1 VTVEIGAG
9 KVSIGDTGVGI
20 AAEKIEE
27 MFRPFVRGEGNRRG
41 GHGVGLTIVRR
52 LSDRFGWP
60 VSVVSEPGVGTT
72 VEITFPA
79 ARLG

>member
-1 VTVEIGAG
+1 M
-9 KVSIGDTGVGI
+9 
-20 AAEKIEE
+20 AAERIEE

-60 VSVVSEPGVGTT
+60 IHVESTSGVGTT
-72 VEITFPA
+72 VEIDFPG
-79 ARLG
+79 ARAEATPTPG